1 MNPKLKNRILCALF
15 ALVTA
20 GGFLLHLLL
29 PDKALSVPERR
40 KLAQMPE
47 ATLASVLG
55 GKFTAAFDDYALD
68 QFPARDA
75 FRTLKAVV
83 QYYVL
88 RQKDNNGIF
97 LAEGNIGKLEYPLSE
112 SSVLRAAEKFV
123 SLKAQYFPDSR
134 VFLALVPDKSYFL
147 AERNGYPA
155 LDYEKMVTLLSE
167 NTEGIEYIDLFD
179 TLSADK
185 YYTTDA
191 HWRQECLHDTAMRL
205 AEKLGVSGS
214 FTWDYEENALEDF
227 YGVYYGQAALPF
239 PPDTLIYLTSPTTEN
254 ASVLSAE
261 TGATTEGVYDLAK
274 HTDGTSMDMY
284 DVFLSGA
291 AAVLT
296 VTNPN
301 AAGEAKGRE
310 LILFRD
316 SFGSSIAPLLLDC
329 YETITLVDIRYIA
342 SSYLP
347 QYVDFH
353 GQDVLFLY
361 STTVI
366 NNSAMLK

>member
-1 MNPKLKNRILCALF
+1 MNDKLKNRILCAAFVFIIAVGF
-15 ALVTA
+15 A
-20 GGFLLHLLL
+20 LHLLM
-29 PDKALSVPERR
+29 PDKALSISERR
-40 KLAQMPE
+40 KLAQAPSMSL
-47 ATLASVLG
+47 TSMLS
-55 GKFTAAFDDYALD
+55 GKFSTAFDDYVLD
-68 QFPARDA
+68 QFPGRDS
-75 FRTLKAVV
+75 FRTLKAIV

-112 SSVLRAAEKFV
+112 SSVLRAAQKIC
-123 SLKAQYFPDSR
+123 SLREQYFPDANVYLS
-134 VFLALVPDKSYFL
+134 LVPDKSYFL
-147 AERNGYPA
+147 AAQNGYPA
-155 LDYEKMVTLLSE
+155 LDYEKMLDLLQK
-167 NTEGIEYIDLFD
+167 NTEGVTYIDIFD

-191 HWRQECLHDTAMRL
+191 HWRQECLHDTALRL
-205 AEKLGVSGS
+205 AEGLGVEDA
-214 FTWDYEENALEDF
+214 FAWEYEAHTLPDF

-239 PPDTLIYLTSPTTEN
+239 PPDTLTYLTS
-254 ASVLSAE
+254 
-261 TGATTEGVYDLAK
+261 ATTDGAQVYNIETQGTTSVYDLGK
-274 HTDGTSMDMY
+274 LTDGKSMDMY

-301 AAGEAKGRE
+301 ASEAAKGRE

-342 SSYLP
+342 SKFLS

-361 STTVI
+361 STTII